1 MKKLYS
7 LLATAMLAA
16 TAFGQTTLLSESFG
30 TTSTLPTG
38 WATTNTTNG
47 WKSNGSNASTNK
59 YPGASGGMNMV
70 FSGTGPNGVT
80 HSLTYSN
87 LSTVGYTNISVI
99 WGGLGAAAFN
109 EEIVLQWSTDGT
121 TWNNVA
127 YTYNKKATSWALI
140 NNGTAIQ
147 LPVGAENA
155 ATLSLRWSSV
165 TSNSGNY
172 RIDDVKVTGVPAG
185 SLATSEIIK
194 SKNTFVKNTSVD
206 NEIYFGAKSDV
217 KIFNVNGQVVKTASV
232 SENGALNVTEL
243 QKGIYFV
250 TGTVNGK
257 NISEKVIKN

>member
-1 MKKLYS
+1 M
-7 LLATAMLAA
+7 ATAMFAA

-30 TTSTLPTG
+30 TTATLPTG
-38 WATTNTTNG
+38 WASTNTTNG
-47 WKSNGSNASTNK
+47 WKSNGSSASTNK
-59 YPGASGGMNMV
+59 YPGASGGMNVV
-70 FSGTGPNGVT
+70 FSGIGPNGVT

-87 LSTVGYTNISVI
+87 LSTVGYTNISII

-109 EEIVLQWSTDGT
+109 QDIVFQWSTDGT
-121 TWNNVA
+121 TWNNVTYA
-127 YTYNKKATSWALI
+127 YNKNATNWGLI
-140 NNGTAIQ
+140 NNGTPIE

-155 ATLSLRWSSV
+155 AALSLRWSSV

-172 RIDDVKVTGVPAG
+172 RIDDVKVVGTPAG
-185 SLATSEIIK
+185 SLATSEIAK
-194 SKNTFVKNTSVD
+194 SKNIFVKNTSVD

-232 SENGALNVTEL
+232 SENGALNVAEL